1 MGKSKVR
8 TRKNKRSTK
17 MTNITEEVE
26 RIELDLQDLTLG
38 IPKIQA
44 NDSIELDE
52 IADNIDSNN
61 TNITESDNVETD
73 TRQDDKTIQLT
84 NN

>member
-1 MGKSKVR
+1 MGKSKR
-8 TRKNKRSTK
+8 NE
-17 MTNITEEVE
+17 NE
-26 RIELDLQDLTLG
+26 
-38 IPKIQA
+38 PKIQA

-61 TNITESDNVETD
+61 TNITEPDNVETD

>member
-17 MTNITEEVE
+17 MTNITEERNE
-26 RIELDLQDLTLG
+26 NE
-38 IPKIQA
+38 PKIQA